1 MRFTSP
7 EPRVSMPDDDLEKL
21 LGGFAADTLTPEE
34 KQRLYHTALH
44 DQQLFNLFADEQAL
58 KELLTD
64 PVVREKLLQS
74 LRETTSTTDGGNV
87 SWFGWFRRPAGLAW
101 AGGLTAALFA
111 LVLGTNIYQESLKE
125 AARSVADEE
134 VVAPTPPD
142 SAPSAEK
149 PATPGITGSRKE
161 TPENTKSTAPTGKQA
176 LTANTSKPATSTM
189 AKAKEERATLQNGA
203 DASRERPPSTPQ
215 SFPRLEEQAS
225 SSADQD
231 HASVPL
237 TSASR
242 VAPANAPTTDTRTTQ
257 VGSALSARSLFYG
270 ESREV
275 VSSAV
280 KEKQEGSYSVQQ
292 FDRPTHKGERG
303 ADLTETRAETARP
316 LGIRYSLVMNGM
328 KDLHDDRDG
337 ETSLRTGSFD
347 LMIEANQDSFF
358 QVWGEAGSLP
368 PHLLFPFSAG
378 DPVSSR
384 LLAHQRRRIPILAG
398 HRSITVRLSLIPFDT
413 PSTIGSDVMTP
424 SPREHLQESS
434 ASLEASNSQEQA
446 TYVVTRDPSASTLTV
461 RIPLH

>member
-21 LGGFAADTLTPEE
+21 LGGFATDTLTPEE

-149 PATPGITGSRKE
+149 PATPGINGSRKE
-161 TPENTKSTAPTGKQA
+161 TPEKTNSIAPTGKQA
-176 LTANTSKPATSTM
+176 FTANTSKPATSTM

-215 SFPRLEEQAS
+215 SFHRSEEQAS

-231 HASVPL
+231 LASVPL

-242 VAPANAPTTDTRTTQ
+242 VAPTNTPTTDTRTTQ

-275 VSSAV
+275 VSSAA

-434 ASLEASNSQEQA
+434 ASLEAANSQEQA